1 MNLETILRIIKKLI
15 PTRIFTFFQPA
26 YHYALALFG
35 AILYRFPGHSLH
47 VTAVTGTKGKT
58 TVTEL
63 LGAIFRE
70 AGYKTATSST
80 LHFTIDDTEERN
92 MYKMSL
98 PGRFFLQ
105 KFLRR
110 AKTAQCTHVIVEV
123 TSEAAKQYRHLFVPF
138 DGLVFTNITP
148 EHIESHGSFE
158 KYLDAKL
165 SIGRAVAQSRKRHT
179 VIVANTDDAHGKD
192 FLALKTTRSF
202 PFSFDDAPDARV
214 ESDSIT
220 LRVGDRNIT
229 THLSGRFNLANILA
243 AITYA
248 RAWGITDETIAHA
261 LQKFSGIRGRMEKVN
276 EGQDFEVLVDYA
288 HTPESLEAAYSA
300 RSSRKICV
308 LGGTGGGRDK
318 EKRARMGAIADTHC
332 AQIILTDEDPYDED
346 PEQIVRD
353 VKEGISSTP
362 VDIIMDRREAIAH
375 ACDIAQKGD
384 TVYITGKGTDPYIVG
399 PDGKKAS
406 WDDASVVRGILQTQ
420 SSRRK

>member
-1 MNLETILRIIKKLI
+1 MTLDSILRIIKKYI
-15 PTRIFTFFQPA
+15 PKRVFTFFQPV
-26 YHYALALFG
+26 YHYVLALLG
-35 AILYRFPGHSLH
+35 GLLYRFPGHGLH
-47 VTAVTGTKGKT
+47 ITAVTGTKGKT

-70 AGYKTATSST
+70 AGYTVATSST
-80 LHFTIDDTEERN
+80 LHFTIGDIEEHN

-105 KFLRR
+105 KFLHR
-110 AKTAQCTHVIVEV
+110 AKGAGCTHVIVEV

-165 SIGRAVAQSRKRHT
+165 SIGRAVARSRKRHT
-179 VIVANTDDAHGKD
+179 VIVANSDDAHGKD
-192 FLALKTTRSF
+192 FLALKATRSF
-202 PFSFDDAPDARV
+202 PFSFDDAPEARV

-220 LRVGDRNIT
+220 LRVGERDVVVG
-229 THLSGRFNLANILA
+229 LSGRFNLANILA
-243 AITYA
+243 TITYA

-261 LQKFSGIRGRMEKVN
+261 LDGFSGVRGRMEKVD
-276 EGQDFEVLVDYA
+276 EEQDFEVFVDYA

-300 RSSRKICV
+300 RNTRKICV
-308 LGGTGGGRDK
+308 LGGTGGGRDRK
-318 EKRARMGAIADTHC
+318 KRSAMGAIADNHCTH
-332 AQIILTDEDPYDED
+332 IILTDEDPYDED
-346 PEQIVRD
+346 PEQIVHD
-353 VKEGISSTP
+353 VKNGISSTP

-384 TVYITGKGTDPYIVG
+384 TIYITGKGTDPYIVG
-399 PDGKKAS
+399 PDGHKTP
-406 WDDASVVRGILQTQ
+406 WDDASVVRDVLHAR
-420 SSRRK
+420 SS

>member
-1 MNLETILRIIKKLI
+1 MNLETILRTIKKLI

-63 LGAIFRE
+63 LGAIFTE
-70 AGYKTATSST
+70 AGYSVATSST
-80 LHFTIDDTEERN
+80 LRFTIAGKEERN

-105 KFLRR
+105 RFLRR
-110 AKTAQCTHVIVEV
+110 AKDAGCTHVIVEM
-123 TSEAAKQYRHLFVPF
+123 TSEAAKQHRHRFVFP

-158 KYLDAKL
+158 NYLDAKL
-165 SIGRAVAQSRKRHT
+165 SLGRAVARSGKRHT
-179 VIVANTDDAHGKD
+179 VIVANSDDAHGKD
-192 FLALKTTRSF
+192 FLALPATRTF
-202 PFSFDDAPDARV
+202 PFSFDNAPDARV

-220 LRVGDRNIT
+220 LRVGERDVVIQF
-229 THLSGRFNLANILA
+229 SGRFNLANILA

-261 LQKFSGIRGRMEKVN
+261 LTHFGGVRGRMEMID
-276 EGQDFEVLVDYA
+276 EGQDFEVIVDYA

-300 RSSRKICV
+300 RSARKICV
-308 LGGTGGGRDK
+308 LGGTGGGRDR
-318 EKRARMGAIADTHC
+318 EKRSRMGAVADAHC
-332 AQIILTDEDPYDED
+332 SHIILTDEDPYDED
-346 PEQIVRD
+346 PMQIVED
-353 VKEGISSTP
+353 VKEGISSKP

-375 ACDIAQKGD
+375 ACNIAQEGD

-399 PDGKKAS
+399 PDGKKTP
-406 WDDASVVRGILQTQ
+406 WDDASVVRGILQSQ
-420 SSRRK
+420 SSCRK